1 MEVGDSAVRPEN
13 IPRLLLMALL
23 APPGIA
29 GYRAAE
35 GREYV
40 PQSRRMEAEDLRAF
54 DDQCPDTPGL
64 CKNGQQVRSDGR

>member
-29 GYRAAE
+29 GYRTAE
-35 GREYV
+35 GREYA
-40 PQSRRMEAEDLRAF
+40 PTNRR
-54 DDQCPDTPGL
+54 
-64 CKNGQQVRSDGR
+64 